1 MVIGVACDHA
11 GYELKEVVVG
21 YLMANGYAVKDYGC
35 HSGESVDYPDFG
47 NAIAEG
53 ITSGDVQLGFAFCG
67 SGNGISMS
75 INRHHGVR
83 AALCWKRELAEL
95 ARQHNDANV
104 CSMPARFISEVEAL
118 DIVEGF
124 LASSFEGGRHQ
135 GRIDKML

>member
-21 YLMANGYAVKDYGC
+21 YLMAGGYAVKDYGC
-35 HSGESVDYPDFG
+35 HSAESVDYPDFG
-47 NAIAEG
+47 NALAEG
-53 ITSGDVQLGFAFCG
+53 ISSGEAQLGFAFCG

-104 CSMPARFISEVEAL
+104 CSMPARFITEVEAL
-118 DIVEGF
+118 DILEGF
-124 LASSFEGGRHQ
+124 LSSSFEGGRHQ
-135 GRIDKML
+135 ARIDKML